1 MEHISVLLNE
11 SIDMLQVK
19 DDGIYVDCTLGR
31 GGHSSEILKR
41 CTKGHLYA
49 LDCDQIAIDQSATRL
64 AKVGR
69 NFTCIHTPYEKLNE
83 VLDAQ
88 GIGQVDGILM
98 DLGVSSPQFD
108 DGQRGFSYRSNARLD
123 MRMDQSQDLD
133 AWTVVNTY
141 SLQDLTRILKQYGQ
155 EPFAYKIAAS
165 IVSERE
171 NKSIDT
177 TFELVDLIKS
187 VLPQKVL
194 NKKGHPAKR
203 SFQAIRMEVN
213 GELDQLEIAIE
224 AGIHRLKPGGRLC
237 VITFHSLEDRIVKNA
252 FKAVATPK
260 KVDRRLPEIGI
271 ESLEYQ
277 LINKKPIV
285 ADESELATNKR
296 AHSAK
301 LRGIERKR
309 GSANEKEKDKEKKS
323 A

>member
-49 LDCDQIAIDQSATRL
+49 LDCDQTAIDQSTTRL
-64 AKVGR
+64 ARVGS

-88 GIGQVDGILM
+88 GVGKVDGIIM

-108 DGQRGFSYRSNARLD
+108 DGTRGFSYRSDARLD
-123 MRMDQSQDLD
+123 MRMDQSQTLD

-141 SLQDLTRILKQYGQ
+141 SQEELTRLLKQYGQ

-165 IVSERE
+165 IVSRRAEHT
-171 NKSIDT
+171 IDT

-213 GELDQLEIAIE
+213 GELDQLQVVLE

-237 VITFHSLEDRIVKNA
+237 VITFHSLEDRLVKNA

-260 KVDRRLPEIGI
+260 KVDRRLPATGI
-271 ESLEYQ
+271 EVLEYRF
-277 LINKKPIV
+277 INKKPII
-285 ADESELATNKR
+285 ASDEELAANKR
-296 AHSAK
+296 SHSAK
-301 LRGIERKR
+301 LRGIERIR
-309 GSANEKEKDKEKKS
+309 ESANEEKK
-323 A
+323 

>member
-49 LDCDQIAIDQSATRL
+49 LDCDQTAIDQSTTRL
-64 AKVGR
+64 ARVGS

-88 GIGQVDGILM
+88 GVGKVDGIIM

-108 DGQRGFSYRSNARLD
+108 DGTRGFSYRSDARLD
-123 MRMDQSQDLD
+123 MRMDQSQTLD

-141 SLQDLTRILKQYGQ
+141 SQEELTRLLKQYGQ

-165 IVSERE
+165 IVSRRAEHT
-171 NKSIDT
+171 IDT

-213 GELDQLEIAIE
+213 GELDQLQVALE

-237 VITFHSLEDRIVKNA
+237 VITFHSLEDRLVKNA

-260 KVDRRLPEIGI
+260 KVDRRLPATGI
-271 ESLEYQ
+271 EVLEYRF
-277 LINKKPIV
+277 INKKPII
-285 ADESELATNKR
+285 ASDGELAANKR
-296 AHSAK
+296 SHSAK
-301 LRGIERKR
+301 LRGIERIR
-309 GSANEKEKDKEKKS
+309 ESANEEKK
-323 A
+323 

>member
-49 LDCDQIAIDQSATRL
+49 LDCDQTAIDQSTTRL
-64 AKVGR
+64 ARVGS

-88 GIGQVDGILM
+88 GVGKVDGIIM

-108 DGQRGFSYRSNARLD
+108 DGTRGFSYRSDARLD
-123 MRMDQSQDLD
+123 MRMDQSQTLD

-141 SLQDLTRILKQYGQ
+141 SQEELTRLLKQYGQ

-165 IVSERE
+165 IVSRRAEHT
-171 NKSIDT
+171 IDT

-213 GELDQLEIAIE
+213 GELDQLQVALE

-237 VITFHSLEDRIVKNA
+237 VITFHSLEDRLVKNA

-260 KVDRRLPEIGI
+260 KVDRRLPATGI
-271 ESLEYQ
+271 EVLEYRF
-277 LINKKPIV
+277 INKKPII
-285 ADESELATNKR
+285 ASDEELAANKR
-296 AHSAK
+296 YTAQNYE
-301 LRGIERKR
+301 G
-309 GSANEKEKDKEKKS
+309 
-323 A
+323 

>member
-49 LDCDQIAIDQSATRL
+49 LDCDQTAIDQSTTRL
-64 AKVGR
+64 ARVGS

-88 GIGQVDGILM
+88 GVGKVDGIIM

-108 DGQRGFSYRSNARLD
+108 DGTRGFSYRSDARLD
-123 MRMDQSQDLD
+123 MRMDQSQTLD

-141 SLQDLTRILKQYGQ
+141 SQEELTRLLKQYGQ

-165 IVSERE
+165 IVSRRAEHT
-171 NKSIDT
+171 IDT

-213 GELDQLEIAIE
+213 GELDQLQVALE

-237 VITFHSLEDRIVKNA
+237 VITFHSLEDRLVKNA

-260 KVDRRLPEIGI
+260 KVDRRLPATGI
-271 ESLEYQ
+271 EVLEYRF
-277 LINKKPIV
+277 INKKPII
-285 ADESELATNKR
+285 ASDEELTANKR
-296 AHSAK
+296 SHSAK
-301 LRGIERKR
+301 LRGIERIR
-309 GSANEKEKDKEKKS
+309 ESANEEKK
-323 A
+323 

>member
-49 LDCDQIAIDQSATRL
+49 LDCDQTAIDQSTTRL
-64 AKVGR
+64 ARVGS

-88 GIGQVDGILM
+88 GVGKVDGIIM

-108 DGQRGFSYRSNARLD
+108 DGTRGFSYRSDARLD
-123 MRMDQSQDLD
+123 MRMDQSQTLD

-141 SLQDLTRILKQYGQ
+141 SQEELTRLLKQYGQ

-165 IVSERE
+165 IVSRRAEHT
-171 NKSIDT
+171 IDT

-213 GELDQLEIAIE
+213 GELDQLQVALE

-237 VITFHSLEDRIVKNA
+237 VITFHSLEDRLVKNA

-260 KVDRRLPEIGI
+260 KVDRRLPATGI
-271 ESLEYQ
+271 EVLEYRF
-277 LINKKPIV
+277 INKKPII
-285 ADESELATNKR
+285 ASDEELAANKR
-296 AHSAK
+296 K
-301 LRGIERKR
+301 ITRDR
-309 GSANEKEKDKEKKS
+309 KDKGKRK
-323 A
+323 

>member
-49 LDCDQIAIDQSATRL
+49 LDCDQTAIDQSTTRL
-64 AKVGR
+64 ARVGS

-88 GIGQVDGILM
+88 GVGKVDGIIM

-108 DGQRGFSYRSNARLD
+108 DGTRGFSYRSDARLD
-123 MRMDQSQDLD
+123 MRMDQSQTLD

-141 SLQDLTRILKQYGQ
+141 SQEELTRLLKQYGQ

-165 IVSERE
+165 IISRRAEHT
-171 NKSIDT
+171 IDT

-213 GELDQLEIAIE
+213 GELDQLQVALE

-237 VITFHSLEDRIVKNA
+237 VITFHSLEDRLVKNA

-260 KVDRRLPEIGI
+260 KVDRRLPATGI
-271 ESLEYQ
+271 EVLEYRF
-277 LINKKPIV
+277 INKKPII
-285 ADESELATNKR
+285 ASDEELAANKR
-296 AHSAK
+296 SHSTK
-301 LRGIERKR
+301 LRGIERIR
-309 GSANEKEKDKEKKS
+309 ESANEEKK
-323 A
+323 

>member
-49 LDCDQIAIDQSATRL
+49 LDCDQTAIDQSTTRL
-64 AKVGR
+64 ARVGS

-88 GIGQVDGILM
+88 GVGKVDGIIM

-108 DGQRGFSYRSNARLD
+108 DGTRGFSYRSDARLD
-123 MRMDQSQDLD
+123 MRMDQSQTLD

-141 SLQDLTRILKQYGQ
+141 SQEELTRLLKQYGQ

-165 IVSERE
+165 IVSRRAEHT
-171 NKSIDT
+171 IDT

-213 GELDQLEIAIE
+213 GELDQLQVALE

-237 VITFHSLEDRIVKNA
+237 VITFHSLEDRLVKNA

-260 KVDRRLPEIGI
+260 KVDRRLPATGI
-271 ESLEYQ
+271 EVLEYRF
-277 LINKKPIV
+277 INKKPIIASDEELV
-285 ADESELATNKR
+285 ANKR
-296 AHSAK
+296 SHSAK
-301 LRGIERKR
+301 LRGIERIR
-309 GSANEKEKDKEKKS
+309 ESANEEKK
-323 A
+323 